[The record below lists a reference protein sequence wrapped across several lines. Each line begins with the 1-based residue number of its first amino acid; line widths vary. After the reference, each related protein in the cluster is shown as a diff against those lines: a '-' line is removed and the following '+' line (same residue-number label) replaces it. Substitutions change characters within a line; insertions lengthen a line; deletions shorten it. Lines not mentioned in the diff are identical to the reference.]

1 MDQACNAIR
10 SEFVR
15 ITDDFTIHVEESGNG
30 DMPIVFIPGWT
41 MSTKVFGRQLAHFR
55 DSNCWRAMSYDPRG
69 QGLTTKTIE
78 GHSYQ
83 QHGRDLGAFIAVL
96 GLKRVVLVGWSYG
109 VLDAMAYLDQFG
121 TDNVRA
127 IVILDGTPKPTG
139 KDPTKEWAETEESRQ
154 WGTIT
159 PIEDRAT
166 FHREFAQ
173 GLLEDAS
180 PENIDWITEIS
191 AQTSAAVTALLN
203 ETARHVDYE
212 QLLIDVTKRLPVLV
226 VAREEWREQVSGW
239 LKANA
244 SEVPLVVLGKHM
256 MFWER
261 AEAFNAELAKFL
273 DALE

>member
-1 MDQACNAIR
+1 MDQARIAIR

-15 ITDDFTIHVEESGNG
+15 ITDDFTIHFEESGSG
-30 DMPIVFIPGWT
+30 DIPVIFIPGWT

-55 DSNCWRAMSYDPRG
+55 ESNRWRAISYDPRG

-121 TDNVRA
+121 TDNIRA

-139 KDPTKEWAETEESRQ
+139 KDPTKEWAETEAGRR

-173 GLLEDAS
+173 YLLEDAS
-180 PENIDWITEIS
+180 PENIKWVTEIS

-212 QLLIDVTKRLPVLV
+212 QLLIDVTRRLPVLV

-244 SEVPLVVLGKHM
+244 PEVPLVVFGKHM

-261 AEAFNAELAKFL
+261 AEAFNAELGKFL